1 MCPLFGKILK
11 ETCTIYCFKILFQNC
26 PLVVPV
32 SSHRLS
38 RDSLS
43 LGHQGALFWSWPPDE
58 RIPKK
63 ALFFPLPFSIL
74 AGTNLISY
82 YYFFCNPRLIPKKIH
97 LHSIFGKIHPRLIS
111 EKIHPRL
118 IFDKIHAKPP
128 RKTKKKCFFFFLH
141 VFSWSDLGVSL
152 ILGHWI

>member
-74 AGTNLISY
+74 ADTNLIKLLL
-82 YYFFCNPRLIPKKIH
+82 FFFQPPFDSQENPPPFDFRENPSSFDFRGPFLKLASRRENPWKSPIFSSAILNPR
-97 LHSIFGKIHPRLIS
+97 RY
-111 EKIHPRL
+111 
-118 IFDKIHAKPP
+118 
-128 RKTKKKCFFFFLH
+128 
-141 VFSWSDLGVSL
+141 
-152 ILGHWI
+152 